1 MTAAVLVRSPAPKKK
16 RRRRFRFSLNGL
28 AIQLAALALSFTL
41 VALLVVSGSQ
51 AAFVEPSEVLESYVP
66 IGTAAPAEGGGPGR
80 SSGARPVVDTPTPS
94 ETPSEIPSESPAST
108 TEVPAPEPSAE
119 PVAQPRTPDAEVE
132 LTDDAAGTALFG
144 NETLAPGLTVER
156 CIAVTFAG
164 NVDVESVRLY
174 AAATSGDLAPYLDLT
189 ITMGERAAAPSSSCT
204 GFAPSGTLYSGTL
217 AGFAATHPSYAA
229 GLRTWNPSDAQET
242 RAFRFSIAV
251 RDDPAASGKTATFG
265 FSWRTEA
272 S

>member
-1 MTAAVLVRSPAPKKK
+1 MTAATLVRSPATKKK
-16 RRRRFRFSLNGL
+16 RRRFRFSLNGL
-28 AIQLAALALSFTL
+28 AIQLAAFALSFTL

-51 AAFVEPSEVLESYVP
+51 AAFVEPSEVLENYVP
-66 IGTAAPAEGGGPGR
+66 IGTAAPTEGSPRRPSGPG
-80 SSGARPVVDTPTPS
+80 AVVDTPL
-94 ETPSEIPSESPAST
+94 PSESPAPT
-108 TEVPAPEPSAE
+108 TEAPEPTAE
-119 PVAQPRTPDAEVE
+119 PSPEPLVPPSTPDAEVE

-174 AAATSGDLAPYLDLT
+174 AAPTSGDLAPYLDLT
-189 ITMGERAAAPSSSCT
+189 ITMGEPATAAASSCT
-204 GFAPSGTLYSGTL
+204 GFAPSGNLFTGTL
-217 AGFAATHPSYAA
+217 AGFATTHPSYTA
-229 GLRTWNPSDAQET
+229 GLTTWDPSDAEVT
-242 RAFRFSIAV
+242 RGFRFSLTV
-251 RDDPAASGKTATFG
+251 RDEPAAAGKTATFG